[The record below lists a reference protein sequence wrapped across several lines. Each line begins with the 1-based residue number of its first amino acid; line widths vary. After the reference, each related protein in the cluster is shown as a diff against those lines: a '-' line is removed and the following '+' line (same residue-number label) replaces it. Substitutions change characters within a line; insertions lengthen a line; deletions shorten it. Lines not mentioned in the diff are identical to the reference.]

1 MRLSSYCFL
10 LTVKKEE
17 ILPLFLY
24 TTLFNLQIH
33 LDADFA
39 NAMHPHTSL

>member
-1 MRLSSYCFL
+1 MRLSSYGFL

-24 TTLFNLQIH
+24 TTLFNLQIR
-33 LDADFA
+33 LDVCFA
-39 NAMHPHTSL
+39 NAMHLHTFL